1 MLKTVYF
8 WKNNPFSRDHPLQ
21 GPSTATPFDRPLW
34 AWLRSSES
42 DEPWKI
48 GCEYILNF
56 KKVTCHRVL
65 HWHQRRIDWNYLYQV
80 NLFQIISTLM
90 KLHLSQLKDNW
101 KVFIFILW
109 SITYGPKIMVFTAM
123 CLLTPRQ
130 ACGGGYNND
139 FLLYLFKRNDI
150 KWKKYWIIRLME

>member
-1 MLKTVYF
+1 MYF

-65 HWHQRRIDWNYLYQV
+65 HWHQHRIDWNYLYRV

-101 KVFIFILW
+101 KFSFLFYGAQIMDHNLW
-109 SITYGPKIMVFTAM
+109 IMIFTA
-123 CLLTPRQ
+123 LYLFTPRE
-130 ACGGGYNND
+130 ACWGGNND
-139 FLLYLFKRNDI
+139 FLFYLSKETISSEKNI
-150 KWKKYWIIRLME
+150 E